1 METNVNEIKWYRKT
15 GWIYAL
21 IVLFFP
27 VGLYLLWT
35 HKPFKPMHKLLVT
48 LIYIAL
54 VIGGMCVDNYKYA
67 KKIQRIFNEALR

>member
-1 METNVNEIKWYRKT
+1 METQTPWFRKT

-35 HKPFKPMHKLLVT
+35 HKPFKPMHKVLVT
-48 LIYIAL
+48 AIYVTL
-54 VIGGMCVDNYKYA
+54 VTVGMCMDNFKYA
-67 KKIQRIFNEALR
+67 KKIQRMVKEAMR